1 MKSVS
6 RISVQCLILQE
17 KIFNSKK
24 VLAKKKSARY
34 IINVVN
40 ETTAVTRKYGSVAQS
55 G

>member
-24 VLAKKKSARY
+24 VLAKKNSARY
-34 IINVVN
+34 IINVVSDL
-40 ETTAVTRKYGSVAQS
+40 VTVTKKYGSVAQS